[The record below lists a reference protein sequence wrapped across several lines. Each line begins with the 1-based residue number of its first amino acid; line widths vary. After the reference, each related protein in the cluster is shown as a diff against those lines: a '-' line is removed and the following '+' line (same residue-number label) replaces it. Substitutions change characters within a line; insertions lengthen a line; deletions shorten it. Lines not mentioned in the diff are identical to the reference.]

1 MPTTV
6 PPARSGS
13 SWAGQTDAV
22 SRAHLEA
29 FVAVLF
35 LGTVPVSIR
44 AIHAD
49 PWVIG
54 LVRLLVATVL
64 AGFFLRGSRGFRAL
78 KRREL
83 GAVALIGVVFALHWA
98 AYFVSIKMST
108 ASVAAIGTATFGIH
122 VAVLGRIMLRQVPT
136 LIQWLSLAVGFCGT
150 LLVMG
155 EFSFRDEIARGFLLA
170 VFSAFIYA
178 FLPILHQRNVG
189 IPVNVRTLGQYAFAL
204 PLFLFLLPLMNWDFR
219 SADWLGLTYL
229 AVFGTFVA
237 HTLWIRGTS
246 VLPTHVSGMIYY
258 LYVPIAMTLSHL
270 LLGEPLVP
278 SRIAGACLIVA
289 ASCVGVFS
297 QARLRA

>member
-1 MPTTV
+1 MV
-6 PPARSGS
+6 PPARFGS
-13 SWAGQTDAV
+13 SWVARTDFM

-35 LGTVPVSIR
+35 LGTVPVTIR
-44 AIHAD
+44 AVHAD

-64 AGFFLRGSRGFRAL
+64 AGLFLRGSRGFRAL
-78 KRREL
+78 TRPEL
-83 GAVALIGVVFALHWA
+83 GAVILIGVVFSLHWA

-122 VAVLGRIMLRQVPT
+122 VALLGRILLGQAPT
-136 LIQWLSLAVGFCGT
+136 LTQWMSLVLGFCGT

-155 EFSFRDEIARGFLLA
+155 EFSFGDEIARGFLLA
-170 VFSAFIYA
+170 VFSAFLYA

-204 PLFLFLLPLMNWDFR
+204 PLFLCLLPRMDWGVPK
-219 SADWLGLTYL
+219 ADWLGLMHL
-229 AVFGTFVA
+229 AVFSTFVA

-246 VLPTHVSGMIYY
+246 VLPTQVSGMIYY
-258 LYVPIAMTLSHL
+258 LYVPIAMLLSHF
-270 LLGEPLVP
+270 LLGEELVA
-278 SRIAGACLIVA
+278 SRVAGACLIVI
-289 ASCVGVFS
+289 ASCIGVFS
-297 QARLRA
+297 QPRRRV